1 MISKPVSGILD
12 IFSKTLEGTGNWRKS
27 NKRSQKKNMTTNQML
42 LEQSKKITGE
52 IFNETQ
58 SNSLNQTLNQS

>member
-12 IFSKTLEGTGNWRKS
+12 IFSKTLEGTGNWLKS

-42 LEQSKKITGE
+42 LEQSKMITGE

-58 SNSLNQTLNQS
+58 SNSLNQTSNQS